1 MPTATSDEEKVSSI
15 SSIRHA
21 GQQDVHFTCLGAVCW
36 GWYGMRGSPREKKIK
51 KKTRGTRR
59 QKGTWFCPIFLIIVL
74 IMVINHYYHYQ
85 SFSFSASSS
94 FTIYFSLKKAL
105 KRWAFAGSVIWPKVE
120 SFDGGQL
127 GRWGRAFWRLC
138 QRQHASGPLVWDSNT
153 ETVQISKV
161 RCVFF

>member
-21 GQQDVHFTCLGAVCW
+21 GQPDVNFTCLGRLFVEAVVW
-36 GWYGMRGSPREKKIK
+36 DEGIPNPAREKKILRK
-51 KKTRGTRR
+51 LKRGTMKAKRNMILI
-59 QKGTWFCPIFLIIVL
+59 TIFLIIVL

-105 KRWAFAGSVIWPKVE
+105 KR
-120 SFDGGQL
+120 
-127 GRWGRAFWRLC
+127 
-138 QRQHASGPLVWDSNT
+138 
-153 ETVQISKV
+153 
-161 RCVFF
+161 